1 MNKNIIYSLIAISIG
16 SLLAL
21 LVLELF
27 LQFFNP
33 LPLSVK
39 NDTIVLPAK
48 RVYTFENMHIPALDD
63 KITHTKN
70 SLGFRGSELPTNLED
85 YLSIVT
91 VGGSTTECRFLSD
104 GLDWASLLER
114 ELQAHTNESVWINNA
129 GLDGHSTFGHQILL
143 DSYLA
148 KLQPDYILYL
158 VGVNELERGDLHNDD
173 KALLKNNSFSIVD
186 WLKKNSEIAILVNG
200 LRRSL
205 VAYQIDAGHG
215 TLDLKQEAHITLDE
229 ANSKAIIARQ
239 YPYLVAYEK
248 RLSTLMRAT
257 KQDEIQPVL
266 ITQPLLFGAAID
278 PATTINLGTIKTRFE
293 NGKTYWEV
301 LEMYNTITRKVAKKE
316 SVPLIDLAHLLSK
329 NSEFYYDG
337 MHFTN
342 EGATE
347 ISKLLAQQFERLN
360 LIASN

>member
-1 MNKNIIYSLIAISIG
+1 MNKNIIYTLITLGIG

-33 LPLSVK
+33 IPLSVK

-48 RVYTFENMHIPALDD
+48 RVYIFENMHIPSLDD

-70 SLGFRGSELPTNLED
+70 SLGFRGADLPDKMENH
-85 YLSIVT
+85 LSIIT

-104 GLDWASLLER
+104 GLDWTSLLEK
-114 ELQAHTNESVWINNA
+114 ELQVNSKEPVWINNA

-148 KLQPDYILYL
+148 KLHPDYILYL

-173 KALLKNNSFSIVD
+173 KALLKNNSFSTID

-205 VAYQIDAGHG
+205 KAYQIDAGHG
-215 TLDLKQEAHITLDE
+215 TLDLKKETHVSIEETARKE
-229 ANSKAIIARQ
+229 IIARQ
-239 YPYLVAYEK
+239 YSYLVDYEK
-248 RLSTLMRAT
+248 RLTTLMKAT
-257 KQDEIQPVL
+257 KEYQIKPVL
-266 ITQPLLFGAAID
+266 ITQPLLFGEGID
-278 PATTINLGTIKTRFE
+278 PSTTVDLGTIKTRFE
-293 NGKTYWEV
+293 NGKTYWQV
-301 LEMYNTITRKVAKKE
+301 LEMYNAITRKVAKKE
-316 SVPLIDLAHLLSK
+316 SVPLIDLAELLSK
-329 NSEFYYDG
+329 NSEYYYDG

-342 EGATE
+342 EGAAE
-347 ISKLLAQQFERLN
+347 ISQLLAQQFERLN
-360 LIASN
+360 LIALN